1 MPLTVRLGDGNDY
14 NRLCLLLAVLE
25 KRLGLRFSTQ
35 DVYINVVGGLKLDDP
50 TIDLALALALISG
63 IRDIPVPDDLVALGE
78 VGLSGECRAAVG
90 IEPRI
95 KEAVRLG
102 FTKLVIPA
110 NRTELKSCIQAAE
123 GADVIPVKSL
133 FELLASKKILAAS
146 AANDHFT
153 SSDDE

>member
-1 MPLTVRLGDGNDY
+1 MAGTEADAAAAGADAAAIG
-14 NRLCLLLAVLE
+14 
-25 KRLGLRFSTQ
+25 
-35 DVYINVVGGLKLDDP
+35 
-50 TIDLALALALISG
+50 
-63 IRDIPVPDDLVALGE
+63 
-78 VGLSGECRAAVG
+78 AAVG

-146 AANDHFT
+146 SANDHFT